1 MAANGDGWK
10 VAAIDDIPPVKP
22 DWPATWK
29 SMRHH
34 FGITAFGVN
43 AVTKDA
49 GNVLIPEHG
58 HAETGE
64 QELYIIQRGAAV
76 ATLDGEQVDV
86 PAGSAVARVESIEK
100 VLTFLR
106 DLIPNARSV
115 VFIVNPAG
123 SAVAVE
129 GPVRRKF
136 EATES
141 PTTLIVV
148 GGTPGKPYEVGDWER

>member
-1 MAANGDGWK
+1 MAVDGDGWK
-10 VAAIDDIPPVKP
+10 VAAIEDIPPVKP

-34 FGITAFGVN
+34 FGIRAFGVN

-64 QELYIIQRGAAV
+64 QELYIIQRGTAV
-76 ATLDGEQVDV
+76 ATLDGAQVEV
-86 PAGSAVARVESIEK
+86 
-100 VLTFLR
+100 
-106 DLIPNARSV
+106 
-115 VFIVNPAG
+115 PAG

-148 GGTPGKPYEVGDWER
+148 GGTPGKAYEIGDWEK

>member
-1 MAANGDGWK
+1 MEGEGWK
-10 VAAIDDIPPVKP
+10 TAAIDDIPPVKP

-29 SMRHH
+29 SIRHH
-34 FGITAFGVN
+34 FGIMAFGVN

-49 GNVLIPEHG
+49 GNVLIPEHS
-58 HAETGE
+58 HPDTGE
-64 QELYIIQRGAAV
+64 QELYVIQRGGAV
-76 ATLDGEQVDV
+76 ATLDGTE
-86 PAGSAVARVESIEK
+86 VE
-100 VLTFLR
+100 V
-106 DLIPNARSV
+106 
-115 VFIVNPAG
+115 PAG

-148 GGTPGKPYEVGDWER
+148 GGIPGKAYEIGAWEK

>member
-1 MAANGDGWK
+1 MAAHGDGWK
-10 VAAIDDIPPVKP
+10 AEAIDDIPPVKP

-49 GNVLIPEHG
+49 GDVLIPEHG

-64 QELYIIQRGAAV
+64 QELYVIQRGAAR
-76 ATLDGEQVDV
+76 ATLDGQEVDV
-86 PAGSAVARVESIEK
+86 
-100 VLTFLR
+100 
-106 DLIPNARSV
+106 
-115 VFIVNPAG
+115 PAG

-141 PTTLIVV
+141 PTTLIVI
-148 GGTPGKPYEVGDWER
+148 GGTPGKAYEVGDWEK